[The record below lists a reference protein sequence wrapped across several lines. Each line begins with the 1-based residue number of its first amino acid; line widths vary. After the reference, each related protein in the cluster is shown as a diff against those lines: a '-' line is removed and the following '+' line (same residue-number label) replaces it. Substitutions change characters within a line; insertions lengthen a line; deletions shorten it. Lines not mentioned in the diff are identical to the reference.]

1 MSYVPKSLQT
11 RGTLEHALL
20 PVHSPTPKGS
30 VPVPALAPKDP
41 ASALWLVFLVTAIW
55 RLNVL
60 TLTPKPRPPPL
71 QTCCE
76 ISV

>member
-1 MSYVPKSLQT
+1 MSYVPEGLQT
-11 RGTLEHALL
+11 LGTLEHSLL
-20 PVHSPTPKGS
+20 SVPNPTPKGS
-30 VPVPALAPKDP
+30 VPVPALAAKDP
-41 ASALWLVFLVTAIW
+41 ASALWLVFLVTATW
-55 RLNVL
+55 QLNVL